1 MGHLPSMVEHQKN
14 LREEKVTSEAEKACE
29 ERLAAAMTA
38 STRRR
43 AALVVVFKYEKLPS
57 SAA

>member
-1 MGHLPSMVEHQKN
+1 MVEHQKN